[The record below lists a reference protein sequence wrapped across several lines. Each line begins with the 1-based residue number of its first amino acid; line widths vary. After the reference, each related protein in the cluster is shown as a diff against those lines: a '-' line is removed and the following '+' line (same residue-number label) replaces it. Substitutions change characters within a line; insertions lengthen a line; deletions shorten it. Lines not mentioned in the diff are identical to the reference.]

1 MITLRPYQKTALERI
16 EWALSNLDGNNLCV
30 LPTGSGKSVV
40 IAELAN
46 KLSQDILILQP
57 SKEILIQNK
66 NKLALY
72 VNPEEISVYS
82 ASLNEKEVKKYTFA
96 TIGSIKDYEL
106 FKHFKIVIVDEA
118 HLINPKKED
127 SMYSSFF
134 SEIGNPKVI
143 GFTATP
149 YRIFPTYFRDAF
161 GGFYQ
166 KSSIKLIN
174 RIKPL
179 FWDRIIYNVNNKDLL
194 SQGFLSPL
202 KYEDKTLFL
211 QNQLK
216 LNKSETDFDLENY
229 ETALQSKKAEIQT
242 VIDLAS
248 KKFKHLLVFCST
260 ISQAEWLSKEFSLSA
275 YVTSKSSAEEREE
288 IIEKFKKGDI
298 KIVFNVGVLT
308 TGFDFPALDCII
320 LLRPTQSI
328 ALYYQMLGRGVR
340 LSEGKEFCQVIDFT
354 NTVQKLG
361 KIETIELQKV
371 NNKWELITETGNDWH
386 GKELYT
392 RKLS

>member
-1 MITLRPYQKTALERI
+1 MINLRPYQKTALERI
-16 EWALSNLDGNNLCV
+16 EWALANLDGNNLCV

-57 SKEILIQNK
+57 SKEILSQNK
-66 NKLALY
+66 SKLSQY
-72 VNPEEISVYS
+72 VNEDEISIYS
-82 ASLNEKEVKKYTFA
+82 ASFGEKEIKKYTFA

-127 SMYSSFF
+127 SMYSSFL
-134 SEIGNPKVI
+134 EAIGSPKVI

-149 YRIFPTYFRDAF
+149 YRLFPSYFKDEF
-161 GGFYQ
+161 GGLYQ
-166 KSSIKLIN
+166 KTATKLVN
-174 RIKPL
+174 RIRPL
-179 FWDRIIYNVNNKDLL
+179 FWDRIIFNLNNKELL
-194 SQGFLSPL
+194 AQGFLCPL

-211 QNQLK
+211 QNELK

-229 ETALQSKKAEIQT
+229 ETVLKSKKEEIQT
-242 VIDLAS
+242 VISLAS

-260 ISQAEWLSKEFSLSA
+260 ISQADWLSQEFPFSA
-275 YVTSKSSAEEREE
+275 YVTSKSSEEERSKV
-288 IIEKFKKGDI
+288 IEGFKNGDI

-308 TGFDFPALDCII
+308 TGFDFPALDCIV

-340 LSEGKEFCQVIDFT
+340 ISEGKEFCQVIDFT
-354 NTVQKLG
+354 NTVAKIG
-361 KIETIELQKV
+361 KIETIELQKI
-371 NNKWELITETGNDWH
+371 NNKWEIITETASDWH
-386 GKELYT
+386 GKELYS
-392 RKLS
+392 RKLK